1 MKYYEIVKFR
11 MVFTTL
17 GPKKHFSCGHS
28 SCGISGGWLDGCDGS
43 IRTLRAYSHWKC
55 LEKIHGAL
63 WLQTSCESQV
73 FLSHFCRFSRR
84 DHFFDVW
91 YSYCSDFCMGR
102 SLVAFWKHHMK
113 CWPFFFPGSLCV
125 FPFFPCHEIPRD
137 PMKGSWDPPFDS
149 AWVVRSSTAKWT
161 HESGIVENENLPV
174 EGWEIPN
181 TLGCWDCWDGMVGCG
196 LEKASI
202 SWRRLGVI
210 FIILMLRFIHLFSCI
225 YLQYITLHGRL
236 LPHKI
241 HKSQDIVLRWNAFTL
256 RTKHRCMNEI
266 NAKLSHSRNG
276 ESLTSQ
282 LAGNR
287 IVASHDC
294 RTKKAWKN

>member
-1 MKYYEIVKFR
+1 MDRLELFVLTATESALKKSMAHFGCRQVVSPRFLCRIFVGFLGEII
-11 MVFTTL
+11 
-17 GPKKHFSCGHS
+17 FSMF
-28 SCGISGGWLDGCDGS
+28 D
-43 IRTLRAYSHWKC
+43 
-55 LEKIHGAL
+55 IH
-63 WLQTSCESQV
+63 
-73 FLSHFCRFSRR
+73 
-84 DHFFDVW
+84 
-91 YSYCSDFCMGR
+91 SDFCMGR
-102 SLVAFWKHHMK
+102 SLVAFWKHDMK

-125 FPFFPCHEIPRD
+125 FSFFPCHEIPRD

-287 IVASHDC
+287 IVASHNC